1 MRKLNRVVKIS
12 TQVVI
17 PITAGQ
23 ITRLKKTDAEFR
35 KNPDLIQSLEK
46 VIFSLQYRGKL
57 HKLGYRYHHTI

>member
-23 ITRLKKTDAEFR
+23 ITRLKKTDPEFR
-35 KNPDLIQSLEK
+35 KPDLIQSLEK

>member
-35 KNPDLIQSLEK
+35 KSYIQPAIYEGENC
-46 VIFSLQYRGKL
+46 IN
-57 HKLGYRYHHTI
+57 